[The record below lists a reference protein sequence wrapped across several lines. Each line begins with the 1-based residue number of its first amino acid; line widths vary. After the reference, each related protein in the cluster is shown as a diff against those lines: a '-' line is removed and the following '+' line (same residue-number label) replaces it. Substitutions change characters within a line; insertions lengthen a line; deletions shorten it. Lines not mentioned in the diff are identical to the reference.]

1 LISLEKIHSSED
13 TNLKSYVECLSIGE
27 VDGMKDFWNRRVV
40 VITGASSG
48 IGAAL
53 LIEIS
58 KFPTTIIAMARRAAE
73 IKLPLDAHPE
83 TKLFPIAID
92 FLDPT
97 SISDAVA
104 LFPREIHGIDVI
116 FNNAG
121 ITAHGRFDELNMEVY
136 RKTFATNFFGPIQ
149 LIQMLLDKLK
159 VAKGRVVTTST
170 VSALYGIPG
179 RAAYSSSKSALH
191 AAMESMRIELS
202 EFGVGSVLVCV
213 PYTETALRK
222 SGLGSDGSIL
232 DEGQANRKLKTAKE
246 VALLLMKSAKD
257 KNAKLVTIDRTG
269 FFVKWMRNLSPDF
282 LEKILFKKL
291 YNDFHSTKA
300 V

>member
-1 LISLEKIHSSED
+1 
-13 TNLKSYVECLSIGE
+13 
-27 VDGMKDFWNRRVV
+27 MKDFWNRRVV